1 MQATL
6 SLVYQHTKGD
16 FLKKIFT
23 IALPITLQNMMFA
36 SKGLV
41 DVMMLGQLTE
51 ADIAAVGIAS
61 KALFIATI
69 MLVGIATGGGL
80 LTAQYWGAKD
90 HRGVRES
97 TTLSLLFTITAAL
110 ITILGVNLYSTQI
123 MGLATPSWQVNTLGS
138 QYLVITSFSLFFAAI
153 ISSLSASLRSIHQP
167 GICTLIS
174 AISVSIN
181 ILLNWVLIFGN
192 FGAPALG
199 IKGAAI
205 ATLLSSLVEVA
216 SLIFYLRYKRHFLLS
231 NLKSYLPA
239 FQRCKVMRF
248 LKLSIPTTFNFL
260 IWSAGLFAYHAIMG
274 NSGTQG
280 LVALSVMTP
289 IEAISLSF
297 LVGVANASSVLVG
310 NQLGAKNYTA
320 AYYQAI
326 CMMLIAV
333 SVTLVVSLTLYWQQM
348 VILNQFSAITPETRE
363 LAETFLAI
371 LCVGIVLRSVPTT
384 LVVGVLR
391 AGGDVKFCLYQDM
404 LTQWAFGIPL
414 TALGA
419 LWFGFSS
426 ELVYAMFFLETLFK
440 WFASIQRFRSKKWM
454 HNLVEA

>member
-205 ATLLSSLVEVA
+205 ATLLSSLVEVVC
-216 SLIFYLRYKRHFLLS
+216 LMLYLRYKRHFLLS